1 MKTRHIFLIARI
13 FIGTWLLLTD
23 FIGVIAQ
30 QPSVP
35 FDSTGWEIVKGKV
48 SEVSGKQAY
57 SGAAFLKNCSMENGT
72 IEFNMLVTG
81 QRGYPGLMFRMAV
94 PGDYERV
101 YLRPHLPSYFQ
112 NVVQYCGT
120 FNDIDAWQLYSG
132 KGYTASA
139 EIVKNEWFHVKVE
152 ISGSQARV
160 FLNDQPKP
168 ALHIRQLA
176 HGKRAGGIGVSCA
189 DDGSA
194 WFADFSWKTDNS
206 LDFPPE
212 TREHLPYG
220 VVDNWQISRVFKMN
234 EADNERMP
242 GDQGLNDLHWIA
254 ATCRGDGIVDISRYY
269 PRTGNLPDIIFAKA
283 ILEEKSD
290 TAKMFSF
297 GYSDM
302 ISVFLNGKLLFA
314 GNSAYTS
321 RDPSFQGIV
330 GLNDYIVLPLKK
342 GRNELMIALTENFG
356 GWGFIFRD
364 AKAVYMDK
372 NMEKKWEMKSGFAIP
387 ESAEYDKKRNVIYVS
402 NYYND
407 GKEYIA
413 KISPDGQ
420 MIRKDWVTGIMQPTG
435 LCMSNDRLYVVG
447 RLALIEIDPESGTI
461 LNRFRF
467 PSPGMPNDVTADGQG
482 NLYITDT
489 QRSLIYRFNDG
500 KIEEWLTSPKFNK
513 PNGILF
519 DQNVLLVGNSSDGD
533 INRVNPMT
541 REITHFTTLSN
552 NALIDGIAK
561 DNHGGYIVS
570 DFNGMVYRIKHTG
583 EQMLILDTTAPEQNQ
598 ADFVY
603 IPEKEL
609 LVVPNFGMNML
620 TSYRIRSY

>member
-1 MKTRHIFLIARI
+1 MIAKI

-30 QPSVP
+30 HSSVP
-35 FDSTGWEIVKGKV
+35 FDSTGWEFVKGKV
-48 SEVSGKQAY
+48 SEVSGKQAFT
-57 SGAAFLKNCSMENGT
+57 GTAHLKDCSMENGT

-81 QRGYPGLMFRMAV
+81 QRSYPGLMFRMDG

-112 NVVQYCGT
+112 NVLQYCGT

-139 EIVKNEWFHVKVE
+139 EIVNNEWFHVKVE
-152 ISGSQARV
+152 ISGKQARV

-168 ALHIRQLA
+168 ALHIRHLA
-176 HGKRAGGIGVSCA
+176 HGIRSGGIGVSCA

-194 WFADFSWKTDNS
+194 WFADFSWKADNS
-206 LDFPPE
+206 LDFPPQ

-220 VVDNWQISRVFKMN
+220 VVENWQISKVFKMN
-234 EADNERMP
+234 EADNERTP
-242 GDQGLNDLHWIA
+242 DDQGLSDLRWTA
-254 ATCRGDGIVDISRYY
+254 ATCRGDGVVDISRYY
-269 PRTGNLPDIIFAKA
+269 PRSGNLPDIIYAKA
-283 ILEEKSD
+283 ILDAKSD

-321 RDPSFQGIV
+321 RDPAFQGIV
-330 GLNDYIVLPLKK
+330 GLNDFLILPLEK
-342 GRNELMIALTENFG
+342 GRNELLIALTENFG

-372 NMEKKWEMKSGFAIP
+372 NIEKKWEMKSGFSIP

-407 GKEYIA
+407 GKEYISQ
-413 KISPDGQ
+413 ISPEGE
-420 MIRKDWVTGIMQPTG
+420 MIRKDWVTGIAQPTG
-435 LCMSNDRLYVVG
+435 LCMSNDKLYAVG
-447 RLALIEIDPESGTI
+447 RLALIEIDPGSGTI

-467 PSPGMPNDVTADGQG
+467 PSPGMPNDVASDDHG
-482 NLYITDT
+482 NLYITDS
-489 QRSLIYRFNDG
+489 QRNIVYRFADG
-500 KIEEWLTSPKFNK
+500 RMEEWLTGRDLIR

-519 DQNVLLVGNSSDGD
+519 DRGALLVGNSGDGC
-533 INRVNPMT
+533 IKRVNT
-541 REITHFTTLSN
+541 SNKEITHFSTIGAD
-552 NALIDGIAK
+552 ALIDGIAK
-561 DNHGGYIVS
+561 DGRGGYLVS
-570 DFNGMVYRIKHTG
+570 DFNGKIYSVNSTG
-583 EQMLILDTTAPEQNQ
+583 DTYLILDSTAPGKNL

-603 IPEKEL
+603 LPEKEL
-609 LVVPNFGMNML
+609 LVVPGFGNNCVDA
-620 TSYRIRSY
+620 YRIPYIER